1 MVCVC
6 SATDVFTLEGRN
18 IAFLL
23 LELFLVAI
31 KRTWAGA
38 ICRGESGKMTGTGT
52 LWQQASP
59 AAEQSL
65 TSGGQLASM
74 IKPLDRV
81 VGPLAL
87 SVRRPLKGKF

>member
-38 ICRGESGKMTGTGT
+38 IGRGRKRENDRNGYA
-52 LWQQASP
+52 LEQASP
-59 AAEQSL
+59 AAELSL
-65 TSGGQLASM
+65 TSGG
-74 IKPLDRV
+74 
-81 VGPLAL
+81 
-87 SVRRPLKGKF
+87 